1 MLQGPGPEGGAAGE
15 VDGGEDQD
23 HGELR
28 GDRGGP
34 LNRSRSLKISNL
46 FNLMFRAHNSINT

>member
-1 MLQGPGPEGGAAGE
+1 MVLQGPGPEGGAAGE

-28 GDRGGP
+28 GDGGGP
-34 LNRSRSLKISNL
+34 LNWSRFLEISKL
-46 FNLMFRAHNSINT
+46 FNLMF